1 MEPSSSKGWKRNSR
15 RQIVPI
21 MTVAEEAQIQ
31 RAPSRPSRRPPSTFG
46 IATQG
51 PAMEAVDTEPE
62 KTITLIADRNYW
74 MGELEERKK
83 LVEELRVSFSTL
95 ETLEQEIKAI
105 RSSPSSPTSQGILQ
119 HLGVLMETKPQYDMF
134 LKEKTERLQQHLEH
148 RLAMEADAAGPDPSK
163 FREAVPT
170 MDQESLQF
178 GPESLGIPME
188 THEQTQQEGTVGTES
203 LGVPMET
210 HDQTQ
215 QEGTVMLTVDLKGF
229 MKDLKARI
237 KGAEQLQ
244 IFLEDQE
251 ENSKDPV
258 QAVGEEFVGEELVGV
273 VLGASSSTPR
283 SRMPD
288 ILQNLRVLETENMA
302 RHKLVVKEVL
312 QMLNEQLSYCVKIE
326 ESQHGEVDV
335 SDTRKMIQ
343 LLPRKSQVDLF
354 VQHVAAIKEIVAS
367 YTFSHQVLKL

>member
-1 MEPSSSKGWKRNSR
+1 
-15 RQIVPI
+15 
-21 MTVAEEAQIQ
+21 MTVAEEAQMQ

-51 PAMEAVDTEPE
+51 SAMEAVDTEPE
-62 KTITLIADRNYW
+62 KMITLIADRNYW
-74 MGELEERKK
+74 MEELEERKK
-83 LVEELRVSFSTL
+83 LVEELQVSFSTL
-95 ETLEQEIKAI
+95 ETLEQEVKAI
-105 RSSPSSPTSQGILQ
+105 RSNPSSPISQGILQ
-119 HLGVLMETKPQYDMF
+119 HLGVLMETKPQYDLF

-148 RLAMEADAAGPDPSK
+148 RLAMEADAAGPSE
-163 FREAVPT
+163 FREAAPT

-178 GPESLGIPME
+178 GTESLGIPTETHEQTQQAGTVGTESLGIPME
-188 THEQTQQEGTVGTES
+188 TPH
-203 LGVPMET
+203 
-210 HDQTQ
+210 QTQ

-251 ENSKDPV
+251 ENSKDSV
-258 QAVGEEFVGEELVGV
+258 QAVGEELVGEELVGV
-273 VLGASSSTPR
+273 VVGASSSTPR
-283 SRMPD
+283 SRMPG

-302 RHKLVVKEVL
+302 RHKLVVKDVL
-312 QMLNEQLSYCVKIE
+312 QMLNGQLSYCVTIE

-335 SDTRKMIQ
+335 SDARKMIQ